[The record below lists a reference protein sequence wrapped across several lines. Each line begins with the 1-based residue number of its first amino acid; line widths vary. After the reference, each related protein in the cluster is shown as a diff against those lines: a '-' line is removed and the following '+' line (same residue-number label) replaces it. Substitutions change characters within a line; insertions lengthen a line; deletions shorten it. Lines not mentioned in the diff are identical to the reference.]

1 MTRLSVKKTKVRR
14 PFGVTV
20 LAILQTISGIQLLI
34 QSLLFFVFATITSS
48 PEVQESLS
56 SLVDEN
62 LVKNLPTIFA
72 VLGIVFL
79 IFAILSFQIARG
91 YMRGYEWAR
100 VRGRKVALVVI
111 LFAFISLLLMPNRAD
126 PGAPIWTII
135 FNVFILVYLN
145 RRRVRAYFR

>member
-1 MTRLSVKKTKVRR
+1 M
-14 PFGVTV
+14 TV

-56 SLVDEN
+56 SFADEN

-72 VLGIVFL
+72 LLAIVFL
-79 IFAILSFQIARG
+79 IIAVLSFHLARG
-91 YMRGYEWAR
+91 YMRGHEWAR
-100 VRGRKVALVVI
+100 VRGRKVAIVAI
-111 LFAFISLLLMPNRAD
+111 LFAVISLLLMPARAD
-126 PGAPIWTII
+126 PGAPIWTIL
-135 FNVFILVYLN
+135 FNVFILAYLN

>member
-1 MTRLSVKKTKVRR
+1 MCAKRAKVRR

-20 LAILQTISGIQLLI
+20 LAVLQTISGIQLLI

-56 SLVDEN
+56 TFADEN
-62 LVKNLPTIFA
+62 LVRNLPTIFA
-72 VLGIVFL
+72 LLGVVFL
-79 IFAILSFQIARG
+79 IIALLSFHLARG

-100 VRGRKVALVVI
+100 IRGRKVALLTL
-111 LFAFISLLLMPNRAD
+111 LFALISLSLMPARAD
-126 PGAPIWTII
+126 PGAPVWTIL
-135 FNVFILVYLN
+135 FNLFILAYLG